1 MVRTVLFSVLLLL
14 GITAGAKTGEQIEI
28 SRFQGEKITGIDV
41 SGAFDIKIRQGEE
54 TGMVVN
60 IPAHCK
66 NQFTVSLNENGRL
79 KIGFKGAVKGERGDR
94 FQAEIVCSSLES
106 VRLSGACRLN
116 GEGDFSGRRLS
127 VDLSGAATVTLEG
140 HIEVGGNVDFSLSGA
155 ARFSGKLS
163 APLVNA
169 ELSGA
174 SYLTLSGDAT
184 SGKATASGAAHVY
197 MGDFAFRTLNAS
209 ASGAAYLKVCAN
221 EQLNISGSGAAKL
234 FYRGDGRI
242 NVHTS
247 GASTISRF

>member
-79 KIGFKGAVKGERGDR
+79 KIGFKGSVKGERGDR

-184 SGKATASGAAHVY
+184 SGKAI
-197 MGDFAFRTLNAS
+197 